1 MVSVRM
7 VGSVRISCLRG
18 AKSLGI
24 EARHGAGSAVA
35 QAHGPFGLVVAATMM
50 LALTLSMA
58 LATPA
63 AAKPKYAALVLDK
76 YSGRV
81 LFSRH
86 ADAHRYPASLTK
98 IMTLYIVFE
107 ELAKENITL
116 DTKFTVSRHAAGQ
129 APSKLGLDAGDT
141 ITVENAILALVT
153 KSANDVAMVVAE
165 NIGGSERKFAQQMT
179 KRARELGMA
188 RTTFRNPHGLPDKR
202 QVTTARDMATLA
214 QRIMDDF
221 PQYYSYFGTES
232 FTFRGRTFNNHNNL
246 LGDYEGT
253 NGIKTGYTRASGFNL
268 TASVTRDGKHLV
280 GVVMGGKTP
289 RTRDDHMRE
298 ILDEAF
304 GRVPTR
310 GRISIASAAPI
321 PRARPSV
328 TLPTAEPPQLMA
340 SLEAPRAP
348 TNAPS
353 VKPADAFDAA
363 TAAALLAE
371 PAPARRPAVTFNAPT
386 PDAVAPTAASPE
398 TASGLR
404 GPTTEP
410 EAPARQVA
418 AAAVAP
424 RVFDDVS
431 AWLVSPANA
440 RESAPRLAGTLTDP
454 GRPTGAGDISSAT
467 DVNLAAL
474 NDPGSYSTVS
484 AGHAWR
490 IQIGAY
496 SDATE
501 AGRRIQAA
509 MARAPSV
516 LKGKGPATVPVRT
529 ASRTLFRSRFT
540 GFDGEDQA
548 RNACTRLIRE
558 GISCITVPPDDWY
571 APTTN

>member
-1 MVSVRM
+1 
-7 VGSVRISCLRG
+7 
-18 AKSLGI
+18 LGI
-24 EARHGAGSAVA
+24 MSSICIRNRAAQLVSA
-35 QAHGPFGLVVAATMM
+35 LLAAAVLM
-50 LALTLSMA
+50 SVS

-63 AAKPKYAALVLDK
+63 EAKPKYAALVLDK

-107 ELAKENITL
+107 ELAQENLTP
-116 DTKFTVSRHAAGQ
+116 DTKFTVSKHASGQ
-129 APSKLGLDAGDT
+129 APSKLGLDPGDT

-165 NIGGSERKFAQQMT
+165 NIGGSERKFAQRMT

-221 PQYYSYFGTES
+221 PQYYSYFSTES
-232 FTFRGRTFNNHNNL
+232 FRFRGRVFNNHNNL

-268 TASVTRDGKHLV
+268 TASVMREGKHLV
-280 GVVMGGKTP
+280 GVVLGGKTP
-289 RTRDDHMRE
+289 RTRDDHMRD
-298 ILDEAF
+298 ILDTAF
-304 GRVPTR
+304 NRVPRR
-310 GRISIASAAPI
+310 GHMSIAKAAPV
-321 PRARPSV
+321 PRARPDIG
-328 TLPTAEPPQLMA
+328 LPTGQPPQLMA
-340 SLEAPRAP
+340 SLQAPVVAAP
-348 TNAPS
+348 AQPNTAHATQPI
-353 VKPADAFDAA
+353 DAE
-363 TAAALLAE
+363 TAAALLAAQ
-371 PAPARRPAVTFNAPT
+371 PAPRPAVTFAPAT
-386 PDAVAPTAASPE
+386 DGSTAPAEPP
-398 TASGLR
+398 SGLR
-404 GPTTEP
+404 GSGS
-410 EAPARQVA
+410 APATRQVA
-418 AAAVAP
+418 TANAAAATP
-424 RVFDDVS
+424 RVFNDVS

-440 RESAPRLAGTLTDP
+440 RERAPQLTGTLPADGP
-454 GRPTGAGDISSAT
+454 DLGAGDISP
-467 DVNLAAL
+467 AAGL
-474 NDPGSYSTVS
+474 DRVALRDPSSYSTTPV
-484 AGHAWR
+484 GHAWR

-501 AGRRIQAA
+501 AGLRIQAA

-540 GFDGEDQA
+540 GFAGEDQA
-548 RNACTRLIRE
+548 RSACSRLIRE